1 MNPAGASALE
11 HNCATVTLPAM
22 GWVILLAVLVLAAL
36 WAVSL
41 YNGLVRRKN
50 LVAEAWAG
58 IAAQLKRRADLIPN
72 LVETVKGYAAH
83 ERETFDALAHLRTA
97 GQGQSDV

>member
-1 MNPAGASALE
+1 
-11 HNCATVTLPAM
+11 M

-97 GQGQSDV
+97 GQGQSDVTARAQTESAIGAPAAH